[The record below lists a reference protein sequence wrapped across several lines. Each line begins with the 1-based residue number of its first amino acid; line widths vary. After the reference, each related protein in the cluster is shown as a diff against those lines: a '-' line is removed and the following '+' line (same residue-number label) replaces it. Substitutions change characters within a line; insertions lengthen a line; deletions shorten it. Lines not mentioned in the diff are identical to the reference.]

1 LLSALTGSYMSAQRF
16 GLLAEAPDTGPRFP
30 AEVSGGQPSPVGTLK
45 ALGNFDLGE
54 LRELVFPYPGDPQDV
69 YSLSTAG
76 GSGFV
81 DQATGGARRIRK
93 KSYANSS
100 SVLATPD
107 CSLLTGQ
114 SVSRV
119 KR

>member
-1 LLSALTGSYMSAQRF
+1 
-16 GLLAEAPDTGPRFP
+16 
-30 AEVSGGQPSPVGTLK
+30 VGTLK

-81 DQATGGARRIRK
+81 DQATGELLQFQPRSDSG
-93 KSYANSS
+93 
-100 SVLATPD
+100 VLQD
-107 CSLLTGQ
+107 WIVRLHTGEGLWWLGLILALRTAVPALDNRCNHLVAA
-114 SVSRV
+114 SPVFRAAS
-119 KR
+119 